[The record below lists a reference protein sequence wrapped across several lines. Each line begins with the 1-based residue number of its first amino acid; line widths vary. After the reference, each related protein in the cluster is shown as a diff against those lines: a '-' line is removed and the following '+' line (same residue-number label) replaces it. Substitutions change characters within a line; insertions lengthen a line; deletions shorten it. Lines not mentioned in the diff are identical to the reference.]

1 MSGPR
6 HLVEELVLALFER
19 GDRGEDVLTMAG
31 HCVGMR
37 LGMAMLDVGTWRIR
51 HERPDLPVTRFVG
64 ELGELGVDHTQVVAQ
79 GAQPI
84 GVAPQLSL
92 DRPLAHR
99 RRV

>member
-1 MSGPR
+1 MS
-6 HLVEELVLALFER
+6 
-19 GDRGEDVLTMAG
+19 TMAG
-31 HCVGMR
+31 HRVGMR
-37 LGMAMLDVGTWRIR
+37 LGVAMLHVGTWRIR
-51 HERPDLPVTRFVG
+51 HERPDLPVARFVG